1 MLLVCTLYRV
11 CRKQS
16 SPPSYGTGGDYSFW
30 VPTPDKA
37 RVAVFLDYQNVLQRG
52 HGLYGRGKESNQ
64 CVPEPAL
71 VADMLAS
78 KRHVPS
84 EAISILVFRGRP
96 DPRKEPVLASANDRQ
111 KQQWER
117 RDRRVKVVSHPLF
130 YRNWPRDAP
139 WYLLAHRPSSSTL
152 PRPPRASISSP
163 AVSAESPDTGPVPSR
178 GDAPDRRS
186 PGQQHTHPSRVT
198 LRVPLTAVEVLGY
211 KFEKLSQTASPLT
224 ESNRRPSPYHEPPT
238 SSITA
243 GRPR

>member
-1 MLLVCTLYRV
+1 
-11 CRKQS
+11 
-16 SPPSYGTGGDYSFW
+16 
-30 VPTPDKA
+30 VPTPDNA

-52 HGLYGRGKESNQ
+52 HGLYGRGKESYQ

-139 WYLLAHRPSSSTL
+139 VEKGIDVSLAIELVRMTLQDRESYDALIVFSSDTDLL
-152 PRPPRASISSP
+152 P
-163 AVSAESPDTGPVPSR
+163 ALKLCRELGGPVLEVACWVGANSLQ
-178 GDAPDRRS
+178 DRATLVPYCHFLDEKAWRKVIRTWE
-186 PGQQHTHPSRVT
+186 GRV
-198 LRVPLTAVEVLGY
+198 
-211 KFEKLSQTASPLT
+211 
-224 ESNRRPSPYHEPPT
+224 
-238 SSITA
+238 
-243 GRPR
+243 